1 MKESSHLDYI
11 LFLDSDM
18 GVVNPKRRIEEFL
31 DENAEV
37 IFYDRFYNW
46 EVMAGSYLIKNSNWS
61 RTFLQGFADY
71 EFRLPKSFH
80 GMDNGAIHAYLA
92 EHALPHNHEI
102 VPICMDIYNHS
113 KGYDDLF
120 LYEACIRT
128 ALGNSTL
135 SGKIKILPKG
145 TAWVRDNW
153 MTNSKWNEER
163 DFMIHNWKTTQLRTY
178 STLPI
183 PYVFFTIF

>member
-80 GMDNGAIHAYLA
+80 GMDNGAIHVGISLF
-92 EHALPHNHEI
+92 PHFHM
-102 VPICMDIYNHS
+102 PS
-113 KGYDDLF
+113 KYT
-120 LYEACIRT
+120 IRIG
-128 ALGNSTL
+128 A
-135 SGKIKILPKG
+135 K
-145 TAWVRDNW
+145 
-153 MTNSKWNEER
+153 
-163 DFMIHNWKTTQLRTY
+163 
-178 STLPI
+178 
-183 PYVFFTIF
+183 